1 LEKDTLVI
9 FFSDNGGLC
18 TGSGPNMPTSGLPLR
33 AGKAWLYEGGIRV
46 PLIIKFPGKIK
57 AGTKISEPVVGTDLY
72 PTILDLL
79 GLPLTPEQHLDGK
92 SLNPLL
98 TGKNSFN
105 REAIY
110 FHFPHYHHINSMGP
124 SGAIRK
130 GDFKLIEVF
139 ETGKYELYN
148 VRKDLGEDH
157 DLASKM
163 PEKVRELGY
172 DLKTWRNKSNARMAI
187 VNKDYDPAS
196 DWKKKKK

>member
-1 LEKDTLVI
+1 
-9 FFSDNGGLC
+9 
-18 TGSGPNMPTSGLPLR
+18 MPTSGLPLR

-46 PLIIKFPGKIK
+46 PLIIRFPGKIK

-98 TGKNSFN
+98 TGKNSIN

-139 ETGKYELYN
+139 ETGNYELYN
-148 VRKDLGEDH
+148 VRKDIGEDH
-157 DLASKM
+157 DLAPKM
-163 PEKVRELGY
+163 PNLVRKLAS
-172 DLKTWRNKSNARMAI
+172 DLKMWRKTSNARMALLNPEYDLSSDFR
-187 VNKDYDPAS
+187 NKQ
-196 DWKKKKK
+196 K